1 MKCAAWLCSC
11 ARLSFFDSG
20 PGVSQCSWGHGKS
33 FVALFGPGLCDPGQS
48 VARRGEGAFSVDVYS
63 TRAFLN
69 RQWPGLRPV
78 QMPRPP
84 EWSEVNPV
92 VFLLTSIG

>member
-1 MKCAAWLCSC
+1 M
-11 ARLSFFDSG
+11 
-20 PGVSQCSWGHGKS
+20 SQCSWGHGKS